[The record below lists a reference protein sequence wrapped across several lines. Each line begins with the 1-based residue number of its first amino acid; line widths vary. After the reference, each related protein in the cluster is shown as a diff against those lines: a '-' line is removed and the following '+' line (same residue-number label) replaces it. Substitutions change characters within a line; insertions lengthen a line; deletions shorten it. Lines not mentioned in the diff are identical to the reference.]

1 MQESGAGLAPRRGET
16 SRNVARPVA
25 ERGPGRLRH
34 LAQACAPRVNTAGLL
49 AAWSYGLTFVLLPLP
64 PSAHRRFLALF
75 HATRAPS
82 RKIYLPLLPAAVSEH
97 DRDTS
102 IPFPV
107 RPFPSFCDHLRMNY
121 HAIFNSFQAPCVQV
135 RIGRI
140 RVSLG

>member
-1 MQESGAGLAPRRGET
+1 MRQESGAGLAPRRGET

-49 AAWSYGLTFVLLPLP
+49 AAWSYGLTFVLLPL
-64 PSAHRRFLALF
+64 
-75 HATRAPS
+75 RAP
-82 RKIYLPLLPAAVSEH
+82 PAVSRSLPRRASSIPQNLSPSTPSSCEH

-107 RPFPSFCDHLRMNY
+107 GPFRSFCSHLRMNY
-121 HAIFNSFQAPCVQV
+121 HTIFNSFQGALRLSSYRENTCIAWVE
-135 RIGRI
+135 
-140 RVSLG
+140 